1 MKIENN
7 ESKRR
12 FSLYTYESTLDKA
25 ADFAKKRNC
34 SPSEFI
40 AEAID
45 FYTGFLSNQN
55 DTVFLPNAVE
65 DAMKRVI
72 EPITKRQGALL
83 FKVALELCMLMNVVA
98 AREKIDSTTLDRVR
112 GVCAQEV
119 KKINGIISLEDA
131 ARWQE

>member
-7 ESKRR
+7 ESKQR
-12 FSLYTYESTLDKA
+12 FSLYTHETTINKA
-25 ADFAKKRNC
+25 KAFASKRNC

-40 AEAID
+40 AEAIA

-65 DAMKRVI
+65 DAMKRVLD
-72 EPITKRQGALL
+72 PITRRQGSLL

>member
-1 MKIENN
+1 MKIENKD
-7 ESKRR
+7 SKKR
-12 FSLYTYESTLDKA
+12 FSLYTHESTINKA
-25 ADFAKKRNC
+25 MDFANKRNC

-45 FYTGFLSNQN
+45 FYTGFLYNQN

-65 DAMKRVI
+65 DAMKRVLD
-72 EPITKRQGALL
+72 PITRRQGSLL
-83 FKVALELCMLMNVVA
+83 FKVALELCMLMNVIA
-98 AREKIDSTTLDRVR
+98 AREKIDSTSLDRVR
-112 GVCAQEV
+112 GACANEV

>member
-7 ESKRR
+7 ESKQR
-12 FSLYTYESTLDKA
+12 FSLYTYKSTLDKA
-25 ADFAKKRNC
+25 TDFAKKRNC

-65 DAMKRVI
+65 DAMKRVLD
-72 EPITKRQGALL
+72 PITRRQGSLL